1 MLRRRAAHVER
12 WVAIRFSR
20 SRVFKWSQRT
30 CCDRQA
36 HELLNVLLLVDRRDR
51 LTTGV
56 LLFDLDGTLTDPRP
70 GIVGSLR
77 FALDELGVSCPS
89 DDVLA
94 SYIGPPLRGTF
105 ATLLDTSDA
114 ERIEEALRLYR
125 QRFTD
130 TGLYENK
137 VYEGVPAMLDTV
149 EHLGRAAYVATSKP
163 AVYAER
169 IVSSL
174 RLGHHFRKVYGAELD
189 GRWDD
194 KAELLAYLLA
204 TEGVEASAS
213 VMVGDRAV
221 DIMAAKANDV
231 RSIGVLWGYGSE
243 AELTEAGAD
252 ILCRTPSEL
261 ATHLLEA

>member
-1 MLRRRAAHVER
+1 M
-12 WVAIRFSR
+12 
-20 SRVFKWSQRT
+20 
-30 CCDRQA
+30 
-36 HELLNVLLLVDRRDR
+36 
-51 LTTGV
+51 TTRV

-70 GIVGSLR
+70 GIVWSIR
-77 FALDELGVSCPS
+77 FALDQLRVSCPS

-94 SYIGPPLRGTF
+94 GYIGPPLRGSF

-125 QRFTD
+125 QRFAA

-149 EHLGRAAYVATSKP
+149 GRIASAAYVATSKP

-169 IVSSL
+169 IVSHF
-174 RLGHHFRKVYGAELD
+174 RLDHHFRKVYGAELD

-194 KAELLAYLLA
+194 KAELLAHLLA
-204 TEGVEASAS
+204 TEGVAPSAA
-213 VMVGDRAV
+213 VMVGDRAA
-221 DIMAAKANDV
+221 DIMAARANEV

-243 AELTEAGAD
+243 VELTEAGAD
-252 ILCRTPSEL
+252 LLCRTPSEL
-261 ATHLLEA
+261 ATHLSGAAF

>member
-1 MLRRRAAHVER
+1 M
-12 WVAIRFSR
+12 
-20 SRVFKWSQRT
+20 
-30 CCDRQA
+30 
-36 HELLNVLLLVDRRDR
+36 
-51 LTTGV
+51 TTRV

-70 GIVGSLR
+70 GIVGCIR
-77 FALDELGVSCPS
+77 FALDRLRVSCPS

-125 QRFTD
+125 RRFAD

-149 EHLGRAAYVATSKP
+149 GHVACAAYVATSKP

-169 IVSSL
+169 IVSHL

-204 TEGVEASAS
+204 TEGVGPSAS
-213 VMVGDRAV
+213 VMIGDRAA
-221 DIMAAKANDV
+221 DIMAAKANEV

-243 AELTEAGAD
+243 TELTDAGAD
-252 ILCRTPSEL
+252 MLCRTPSEL
-261 ATHLLEA
+261 ATHLSEAQSK